1 MNKARSYGIYADVGS
16 LQKAVKDLVVRSTDG
31 RAFDVN
37 GPQQPLASGFDAA
50 MRLHQTGHSCVARH
64 FR

>member
-1 MNKARSYGIYADVGS
+1 MNKARSYGIYADVGR
-16 LQKAVKDLVVRSTDG
+16 LRKAVKNLVVRSTDG

-37 GPQQPLASGFDAA
+37 GPKRTVASGFDAA
-50 MRLHQTGHSCVARH
+50 MRLHQTGHSCVAPH